1 MISASE
7 ILSKVNDCVFLKIV
21 FKKNTDWDTQLD
33 SRDSFEFDSAWS
45 VSYEKVTSSCPPE
58 DSTLKEIRETT
69 FKNVYLMSKN
79 SDLAGY
85 VSDDMG
91 LIAQAFENKIDIDF
105 INKLWKIYT
114 QGEFP
119 IQVQGTCQEF
129 CVWRGQDFLVS

>member
-1 MISASE
+1 
-7 ILSKVNDCVFLKIV
+7 
-21 FKKNTDWDTQLD
+21 
-33 SRDSFEFDSAWS
+33 
-45 VSYEKVTSSCPPE
+45 
-58 DSTLKEIRETT
+58 
-69 FKNVYLMSKN
+69 
-79 SDLAGY
+79 
-85 VSDDMG
+85 MG